1 MATFVKAVKSGF
13 VWINRKISGEYKML
27 LIGETGSGKTSFLN
41 LMCNYGKIQT
51 LGKQVNIED
60 FKQFHDIKLENSL
73 SCKMESKTNGAT
85 LYKIEFD
92 TVTIGIIDTPGFGD
106 SRGLDVDKQHVIKI
120 IDALK
125 TESYINCVCLV
136 INGRSSRMSATLRY
150 VLSEI
155 TAILPRE
162 VLNNVII
169 IFTNTA
175 DPLDLNFEPNVLAE
189 YLGKNI
195 ENYFCIENPYCRI
208 EKANEKRDKLSI
220 DKIARSLQ
228 KSFDETSQ
236 TLDLMSDTIKDFKKV
251 YTSQFTKLY
260 ETKQAIEKK
269 VLTLLVAYDNQTNL
283 EKVIQKA
290 QEEAEAAFKT
300 KSLNKDFRSTQKI
313 QRVITKD
320 TTRHNTLC
328 GEPNCYSNCHTPCSL
343 SKSFD
348 KERFKSCG
356 AIGSNNHCNKCGHH
370 YRSHYHNE
378 VMFEKVTEIKEFV
391 DKRMKEQFEK
401 AESNE
406 EIAQSLRKKFDSQRE
421 SSENERKKLS
431 IELLSVIDEFQK
443 LGLSRNYVKI
453 LEDQLFV
460 IQQRLEGEI
469 GENAADLR
477 HSKDEIEKKMV
488 LVNKTLSEPW
498 SADSDPV
505 ARKEWAYK
513 NFEFQETIELTNEII
528 DSKFK
533 ELSLK
538 HHPDRGGAEDLYKRI
553 TKAREILKEIRKF
566 EESAFIQVD

>member
-1 MATFVKAVKSGF
+1 MAAFMGVTETVKSAFKSG
-13 VWINRKISGEYKML
+13 VDWVSRKIGGQFKML

-41 LMCNYGKIQT
+41 LMCNYGMIQT

-73 SCKMESKTNGAT
+73 SCIMESKTDGAT
-85 LYKIEFD
+85 LYTIEYN
-92 TVTIGIIDTPGFGD
+92 TVNIGIIDTPGFGD
-106 SRGLDVDKQHVIKI
+106 SRGLHVDKQHVTKI

-125 TESYINCVCLV
+125 TENYVNCVCLV

-189 YLGKNI
+189 YLGRNI

-208 EKANEKRDKLSI
+208 EKAKAKKDKLSI

-236 TLDLMSDTIKDFKKV
+236 TLDQMSDTIKDFKKV

-269 VLTLLVAYDNQTNL
+269 VIKLLVEYDNQTNL
-283 EKVIQKA
+283 EKAIKKA
-290 QEEAEAAFKT
+290 QEEAEAAFNT
-300 KSLNKDFRSTQKI
+300 KSLNKDFKSTQKI
-313 QRVITKD
+313 PRVVTKD
-320 TTRHNTLC
+320 TSRHNTLC
-328 GEPNCYSNCHTPCSL
+328 GHPNCYSNCHTPCNL
-343 SKSFD
+343 DKSFD
-348 KERFKSCG
+348 KESFKSCA
-356 AIGSNNHCNKCGHH
+356 AIGSDNNCKECGHD

-378 VMFEKVTEIKEFV
+378 VIFEKVTEVENFV
-391 DKRMKEQFEK
+391 DESMKEQFEK
-401 AESNE
+401 AASNE
-406 EIAQSLRKKFDSQRE
+406 EIAESLRKKFDSQRR

-443 LGLSRNYVKI
+443 LGISRNYVKI
-453 LEDQLFV
+453 LEDQLFM
-460 IQQRLEGEI
+460 IKQRLEGEI
-469 GENAADLR
+469 GDNVTDLR
-477 HSKDEIEKKMV
+477 NSKNEIEKKLV
-488 LVNKTLSEPW
+488 LVNKTLTEPW
-498 SADSDPV
+498 SADSDLV
-505 ARKEWAYK
+505 ARKEWAYRIL
-513 NFEFQETIELTNEII
+513 EFQETIELTNEII
-528 DSKFK
+528 DNKFK

-538 HHPDRGGAEDLYKRI
+538 HHPDHGGAEDLYKRI
-553 TKAREILKEIRKF
+553 TKAREILKETTK
-566 EESAFIQVD
+566 V